1 MGLVMSPGL
10 VMGQLDIMNDGL
22 NCSAQRIR
30 KLLSCMAEL
39 EETGDVLKGESYDSI
54 RDYYQTMHIPVLRGF
69 LMLIEDTIQESY
81 QYKLCIGNHLSGLDY
96 VDEDA
101 LKEEL
106 ENVRNQI
113 ECIRGLLGRKN
124 PLSSAWRLLDVMEQ
138 TERLIEKKLEQI
150 NDFIGASAGCYGGL
164 EADKSSIQRGIECL
178 HEAVFDGKRINYRI
192 SNINLYWLAE
202 LDRKWIEREI
212 KDKELY
218 IEAMKEHFGFDDE
231 TSRILYD
238 LYYRM
243 QQSGVQDLNQ
253 KYFAILA
260 SFVYS
265 NSVNVDIKNAVWHE
279 IAGTYDEDELNKIL
293 ETYGVPEGER
303 EYLKPVIKENYD
315 QSCKNEK
322 EGNDYYL
329 KSDLIHM
336 SVICATIL
344 KNNSEI
350 WEFAGGA
357 AGWYC
362 SGIFNLEENAGYIG
376 DVYGTA
382 GNGAKL
388 TQDDYKADL
397 DAINLCNRLVC
408 NDNGIRVIGQYYSG
422 ISSGEINRAS
432 EFLVNLGEG
441 DYKRG
446 VEYLEKQMEKGRTH
460 ILSNPTGIW
469 ADMGIEA
476 TKNVV
481 KGVLNGDKGS
491 LLRDIYTERAKI
503 QINFYKS
510 LINNS
515 NEYMEIEPICLDLA
529 ETGSYPTFQKL
540 SEGIVRESMDLL
552 RENIIEKA
560 D

>member
-1 MGLVMSPGL
+1 MGLVMSPGQIT
-10 VMGQLDIMNDGL
+10 GQLDAMNDSL
-22 NCSAQRIR
+22 NASAQKIR

-81 QYKLCIGNHLSGLDY
+81 QYKMCIGSHLSGLGY

-106 ENVRNQI
+106 KNLRNQM
-113 ECIRGLLGRKN
+113 ECIRGLLSRRN
-124 PLSSAWRLLDVMEQ
+124 PPSSAWGLLEVMER

-150 NDFIGASAGCYGGL
+150 NDFLGASAGCYGGL
-164 EADKSSIQRGIECL
+164 GAQKAGVQRGIECL
-178 HEAVFDGKRINYRI
+178 HESVFDGRRIDYRVDH
-192 SNINLYWLAE
+192 INMSWIAE

-212 KDKELY
+212 KEKELY
-218 IEAMKEHFGFDDE
+218 IEAMKTHFGFDDD

-243 QQSGVQDLNQ
+243 QQSGVEDLNQ
-253 KYFAILA
+253 KYFALLA
-260 SFVYS
+260 SCFYS
-265 NSVNVDIKNAVWHE
+265 SSVSANIKNKIWHE
-279 IAGTYDEDELNKIL
+279 IAGTCNEDKLNEML
-293 ETYGVPEGER
+293 EKYGLTEGER
-303 EYLKPVIKENYD
+303 EYLKIAIEKNHSLSCDIKKEN
-315 QSCKNEK
+315 
-322 EGNDYYL
+322 NDYYL
-329 KSDLIHM
+329 KSDLVHM

-344 KNNSEI
+344 KNNNKI

-397 DAINLCNRLVC
+397 DAVNLCSRFAC
-408 NDNGIRVIGQYYSG
+408 NDNCIGVIGQYYSG
-422 ISSGEINRAS
+422 ISRGEINRAS
-432 EFLVNLGEG
+432 EFLVNLGQG
-441 DYKRG
+441 DYKKG
-446 VEYLEKQMEKGRTH
+446 VEYLDTQMETGRIH
-460 ILSNPTGIW
+460 PLINPIGLW

-476 TKNVV
+476 AKNAA
-481 KGVLNGDKGS
+481 KGALKGDKGS
-491 LLRDIYTERAKI
+491 LLEDIYAERAKV
-503 QINFYKS
+503 QRNFYES
-510 LINNS
+510 LMNNS
-515 NEYMEIEPICLDLA
+515 NEYMEIEPVNLELA
-529 ETGSYPTFQKL
+529 EMG
-540 SEGIVRESMDLL
+540 
-552 RENIIEKA
+552 N
-560 D
+560 